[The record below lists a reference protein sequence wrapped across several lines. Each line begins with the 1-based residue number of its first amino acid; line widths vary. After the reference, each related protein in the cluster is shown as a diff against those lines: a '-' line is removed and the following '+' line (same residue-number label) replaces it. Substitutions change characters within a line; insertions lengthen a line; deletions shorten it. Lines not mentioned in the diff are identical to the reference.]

1 MIENSGNSGV
11 KEWESTESRLFC
23 DGLGLKSFIAWALAL
38 NGVMS
43 IDKEELTL

>member
-23 DGLGLKSFIAWALAL
+23 EGLGLKSFISWALSL
-38 NGVMS
+38 IGVIF
-43 IDKEELTL
+43 IDKEEVTL